1 MICQFHEFGVCA
13 FDGSNLCGA
22 ELWEIRL
29 LASAYYKHVLHHIS
43 KDVHERRM

>member
-1 MICQFHEFGVCA
+1 MVCQFDEFGVCA

-22 ELWEIRL
+22 EFGEIRL
-29 LASAYYKHVLHHIS
+29 LALAFYKHLSHHIS